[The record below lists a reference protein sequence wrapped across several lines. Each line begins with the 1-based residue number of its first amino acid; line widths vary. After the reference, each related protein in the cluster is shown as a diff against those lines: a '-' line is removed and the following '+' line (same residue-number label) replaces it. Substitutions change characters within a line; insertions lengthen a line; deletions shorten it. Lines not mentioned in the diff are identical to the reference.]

1 MPFPYKKMTQADF
14 DYIRSVTGD
23 NRVWVVDAIAKVETG
38 SRGMHQ
44 DVPTENVVML
54 DVIEE

>member
-1 MPFPYKKMTQADF
+1 ME
-14 DYIRSVTGD
+14 
-23 NRVWVVDAIAKVETG
+23 VVDAIAKVETG